1 MRLGYLGRQNDLP
14 LNGQMLGSHPGIPAD
29 LHRAGHPTGGKLED
43 RLLHDRQKMCSIE
56 FTFFSYFSEPPMSHT
71 NQFAW
76 HPSGEIH
83 MSVGGQGSVAMNTHK
98 QENEDVEVMS
108 TDSSSSSSSDSQ

>member
-1 MRLGYLGRQNDLP
+1 MSGALLSLFEINYGDVLELP
-14 LNGQMLGSHPGIPAD
+14 ASQ
-29 LHRAGHPTGGKLED
+29 
-43 RLLHDRQKMCSIE
+43 Q
-56 FTFFSYFSEPPMSHT
+56 

-83 MSVGGQGSVAMNTHK
+83 MTVGGQGSVSMDTRNHTA
-98 QENEDVEVMS
+98 EDVEVMS

>member
-1 MRLGYLGRQNDLP
+1 VIQSMDTCYNSRTICQTCTDKVI
-14 LNGQMLGSHPGIPAD
+14 QVVSHWSGWCVLVGHFFVNRD
-29 LHRAGHPTGGKLED
+29 SSRA
-43 RLLHDRQKMCSIE
+43 
-56 FTFFSYFSEPPMSHT
+56 T

-83 MSVGGQGSVAMNTHK
+83 MSVGQGSVAMDTRNHK
-98 QENEDVEVMS
+98 QETEDVEVMS